1 MAIEYRIENN
11 VLWISG
17 KLDSSS
23 APELE
28 TAFAQLTENLTT
40 KPPRAILEFSGVK
53 ALTSAPLR
61 AMLTLAKR
69 LRAANG
75 DVVVVAPSAGALEAL
90 KVSGFLRMQLF
101 KTAASF
107 AEISKDAPAAEPPAV
122 AAAATAPVTRSR
134 LQSLPVG
141 QPTSSPGRD
150 STASSSPTLLQRILK
165 MLGFGKR

>member
-11 VLWISG
+11 ILWITG

-28 TAFAQLTENLTT
+28 NAFARLTENLTAQS
-40 KPPRAILEFSGVK
+40 PRAILEFSGVK

-75 DVVVVAPSAGALEAL
+75 DVIVVAPSAGALEAL

-101 KTAASF
+101 KTAASI
-107 AEISKDAPAAEPPAV
+107 AEIAETAAAEPPAV
-122 AAAATAPVTRSR
+122 ATTTAAPPTRSR
-134 LQSLPVG
+134 LQSLPVA
-141 QPTSSPGRD
+141 QPASPPIRD
-150 STASSSPTLLQRILK
+150 STNSPSLLLRILK
-165 MLGFGKR
+165 MLRLIK

>member
-11 VLWISG
+11 VLWITG

-40 KPPRAILEFSGVK
+40 QPPRAILEFSGVK

-107 AEISKDAPAAEPPAV
+107 AEISDSPAAEPPAV
-122 AAAATAPVTRSR
+122 AAAAKAASGTRSR

-141 QPTSSPGRD
+141 QPTPSPSRD

-165 MLGFGKR
+165 MLGFSKR